1 MHPHLFRLGPVT
13 VPTFGAIAAL
23 GLVLTISLAARGARI
38 LRLNED
44 AVWNLCLW
52 MAAGTLVLSRLI
64 IVAQVWPA
72 FAKYPLY
79 ILTLPTVTKWGLLL
93 ALGSGAVYML
103 VKRLPWLKTLDA
115 MAPAA
120 LLLQAFLHLGTHFS
134 GDDLG
139 LATTLRLG
147 TMFGD
152 EGYHPVAL
160 YSAVLTLIACAVVFG
175 WLGRERQA
183 GEAFGLGLTL
193 AVLIRFGVDMLR
205 PGWVLPETMVGH
217 VLRVDQLVLTVMA
230 VVGLSFFF
238 QRKGVRDAQ

>member
-1 MHPHLFRLGPVT
+1 MHPHLFRIGPVT

-23 GLVLTISLAARGARI
+23 GLVLAISLAARGARVM
-38 LRLNED
+38 RLNED

-64 IVAQVWPA
+64 IVAQVWKS

-93 ALGSGAVYML
+93 ALGSGVVYML
-103 VKRLPWLKTLDA
+103 VKRLPWLRTLDA

-139 LATTLRLG
+139 LATSSRMG
-147 TMFGD
+147 VAFGD
-152 EGYHPVAL
+152 QGYHPVAL
-160 YSAVLTLIACAVVFG
+160 YSAVLTLVACALAFV
-175 WLGRERQA
+175 WMHRESQP
-183 GEAFGLGLTL
+183 GETFGLSLTL
-193 AVLIRFGVDMLR
+193 AALIRFFVDTLR
-205 PGWVLPETMVGH
+205 PGWVLPETMIGNL
-217 VLRVDQLVLTVMA
+217 LRVDQLVLVLLA
-230 VVGLSFFF
+230 VAGLSFFF
-238 QRKGVRDAQ
+238 QRKGVRYAQ

>member
-1 MHPHLFRLGPVT
+1 MHPHLFRIGPVT

-23 GLVLTISLAARGARI
+23 GLVLAISLAARCARVM
-38 LRLNED
+38 RLNED

-64 IVAQVWPA
+64 IVAQVWKS

-103 VKRLPWLKTLDA
+103 VKRLPWLRTLDA
-115 MAPAA
+115 LAPAA
-120 LLLQAFLHLGTHFS
+120 LLLQAFLHFGTHFS

-139 LATTLRLG
+139 LATTSHLG
-147 TMFGD
+147 VMFGD

-160 YSAVLTLIACAVVFG
+160 YSAVLTLVACAVAFV
-175 WLGRERQA
+175 WLRRESQP
-183 GEAFGLGLTL
+183 GETFGLSLTL
-193 AVLIRFGVDMLR
+193 AALIRFFVDTLR
-205 PGWVLPETMVGH
+205 PGWVLPETMIGNL
-217 VLRVDQLVLTVMA
+217 LRVDQLVLMLLV

-238 QRKGVRDAQ
+238 QRKGVRYAQ